1 VRDAFIWDGHDGPV
15 LVVQTYASASRPRRP
30 GARPGLPCHVPAC
43 GGRAPPA
50 GLPIAGRSGGG
61 GRRRWCEEWARAART
76 ILLLHIKVLGIN
88 GARLLL
94 LFAPIFVSA
103 RTNQR
108 HHHLGEGGGRREEG
122 VGTTEEGV
130 KEPLFTELD
139 WYVVGRKTREDCK
152 LLLFMN
158 PLLIVGMLPH
168 RICLSRAGTAVSAPA
183 AAAPRAAGRLR
194 EKPPGCPRGAR
205 FGPCAH
211 RCWVPPPLASAKTGW
226 ASRSRTPLPPRKAPS
241 RFVCGQPP

>member
-1 VRDAFIWDGHDGPV
+1 V
-15 LVVQTYASASRPRRP
+15 
-30 GARPGLPCHVPAC
+30 
-43 GGRAPPA
+43 
-50 GLPIAGRSGGG
+50 RSGPERLGHY
-61 GRRRWCEEWARAART
+61 ART
-76 ILLLHIKVLGIN
+76 ILLLHIIVLGIN
-88 GARLLL
+88 GARLLF
-94 LFAPIFVSA
+94 LFLREQIKDIIILG
-103 RTNQR
+103 RE
-108 HHHLGEGGGRREEG
+108 GEGGRKGWGRGWR
-122 VGTTEEGV
+122 EEGV